1 MTKNINIVVFDF
13 DGTLIKGDSIK
24 LYCRWLSFNSIDFFL
39 NYHIR
44 FRLFKLIKS
53 NFDIKHE
60 RVKFYLNRQI
70 KMNFDIN
77 EFNQILKENLFE
89 DVLEVLERHKLENQL
104 YVVSASF
111 YEIINSFC
119 NSFLKVNLI
128 TNNIIDYNTLND
140 INFKNKII
148 ALNNNI
154 KKKYNIT
161 FGYGNSSGDFDFMR
175 ISKKSFL
182 RLTNGKYILWQ
193 NK

>member
-1 MTKNINIVVFDF
+1 MTKSINIVVFDF

-24 LYCRWLSFNSIDFFL
+24 LYCRWLSFNFIEFIY

-44 FRLFKLIKS
+44 FRLLKLINS
-53 NFDIKHE
+53 NIDIKHE
-60 RVKFYLNRQI
+60 RVKFYFNRQI
-70 KMNFDIN
+70 QMNFDIN
-77 EFNQILKENLFE
+77 EFNQILNENMFD
-89 DVLEVLERHKLENQL
+89 DVLDVLDAHKFDNQL

-119 NSFLKVNLI
+119 KNFLKVNLI

-148 ALNNNI
+148 ALDNSI

-182 RLTNGKYILWQ
+182 RLTNGKYILW
-193 NK
+193 KKI